1 MNVIK
6 RTFLTAAAALLAA
19 AWAPAALAQQDNLV
33 ETIKQRG
40 KLMVGFSSF
49 SVGRCARRNPSLS
62 GS

>member
-6 RTFLTAAAALLAA
+6 RTFLTAAAALLAT

-40 KLMVGFSSF
+40 KLMVGFF
-49 SVGRCARRNPSLS
+49 ELRALGHARQAGSVGGL
-62 GS
+62 